1 MVLDFQERLFRYSV
15 RIDPS
20 CEEAS
25 INLILLLWKRGKLFE
40 DQVCDEI
47 FKRIEDSNTAQ
58 LLILAFRKAN
68 NYPVDPAWEEGVM
81 KQEPAEN
88 LAK

>member
-1 MVLDFQERLFRYSV
+1 M
-15 RIDPS
+15 DPS

-47 FKRIEDSNTAQ
+47 FKRIDDSNTAQ

-68 NYPVDPAWEEGVM
+68 NYPVDPSWEEGVLR
-81 KQEPAEN
+81 QEPAEN
-88 LAK
+88 LAKQIYMVLKK